1 MKNKLLLTLQEI
13 QMLVDCYE
21 GLLVSKII
29 FSTNYEVNEKLHIF
43 CFTKRVL
50 INVQWVLQFNL
61 S

>member
-29 FSTNYEVNEKLHIF
+29 SLLIVRSMKNCIFFALLREFKLMSNE
-43 CFTKRVL
+43 CYSL
-50 INVQWVLQFNL
+50 I
-61 S
+61 

>member
-29 FSTNYEVNEKLHIF
+29 FSTNCEVNEKLHIF
-43 CFTKRVL
+43 GLLKEFKL
-50 INVQWVLQFNL
+50 ISNECYSLI
-61 S
+61 